1 MTDNVVRHEGAQRAE
16 EPSSR
21 ALLHKRAMANGF
33 GNAMGT
39 ATELALLPGLFGALG
54 WFIDNQLDTGPIFL
68 IALLSFAFAGMLV
81 RAWLGYDKEM
91 RKQEAYIANRLHRGH
106 DGGTA

>member
-1 MTDNVVRHEGAQRAE
+1 MTHKGVRHEEESAAERKQLHQRA
-16 EPSSR
+16 
-21 ALLHKRAMANGF
+21 LANGF

-54 WFIDNQLDTGPIFL
+54 WYIDGRLGTEPVFL
-68 IALLSFAFAGMLV
+68 VALLVFAFAGMLV

-91 RKQEAYIANRLHRGH
+91 RSLESGLYTRIGSRTPR
-106 DGGTA
+106 DGSAT